1 MEFKAIVKE
10 LNNLLDEPF
19 KFNLDM
25 VHQTLAIEN
34 IIKPLEFVCFADSIL
49 RDTSVLPYNFTWD
62 KTTSQRLVIMNMV
75 IYINKSLFT
84 ESIER
89 LLINKPV
96 SQQTIFV
103 RLRIIINMI
112 DKLDLRSSDK
122 LEWQEHLRIITR
134 IREKVFFDYYL
145 SKIIELPF

>member
-1 MEFKAIVKE
+1 MEFKALVRK
-10 LNNLLDEPF
+10 LNEQLDEPF

-25 VHQTLAIEN
+25 VHQTLAIYDGS
-34 IIKPLEFVCFADSIL
+34 KLAEFVCYNDSIL
-49 RDTSVLPYNFTWD
+49 KDTSILPHNFTWD
-62 KTTSQRLVIMNMV
+62 KTASQKLVIMNMV
-75 IYINKSLFT
+75 IYINRSLFT

-112 DKLDLRSSDK
+112 DKLDLRTSDK

-145 SKIIELPF
+145 SEIIQIPF

>member
-1 MEFKAIVKE
+1 MEFKALVRK
-10 LNNLLDEPF
+10 LNEQLDDPF

-25 VHQTLAIEN
+25 VHQTLAVYDGS
-34 IIKPLEFVCFADSIL
+34 KPAEFVCYSDSIFK
-49 RDTSVLPYNFTWD
+49 DTSILPHNFTWD
-62 KTTSQRLVIMNMV
+62 KTASQKLVIMNMV
-75 IYINKSLFT
+75 IYINRSLFT

-89 LLINKPV
+89 LLVNKPV

-112 DKLDLRSSDK
+112 DKLDLRTSDK

-145 SKIIELPF
+145 SEIIQIPF

>member
-1 MEFKAIVKE
+1 MEFKALVKE
-10 LNNLLDEPF
+10 LNELLDSPF

-25 VHQTLAIEN
+25 VHQTLAIQDV
-34 IIKPLEFVCFADSIL
+34 IKPLEFVCFADSIL
-49 RDTSVLPYNFTWD
+49 RDCSVLPYNFMWD

-89 LLINKPV
+89 LLNNKPV

-122 LEWQEHLRIITR
+122 LEWQEHLRIITK
-134 IREKVFFDYYL
+134 IREKAFFDYYL
-145 SKIIELPF
+145 SKILELPF